1 MLEVFLL
8 LGRGVRGVV
17 ELVGLGQLSVIFFLT
32 DLVVVE
38 RNVVLL

>member
-1 MLEVFLL
+1 MLQVFLL
-8 LGRGVRGVV
+8 LGGGVRGVV
-17 ELVGLGQLSVIFFLT
+17 ELVGLGQLSVMFLLA